1 MQTEG
6 KDIEHLLETTDWEPA
21 EDDARTEASLARL
34 IARLDQRRHRMHMV
48 AQTSCALA
56 IVVLVMVTGMVWYRW
71 TRPMVTAVHET
82 QTIPAGVVRLVPAE
96 SDFAPSAFQRALASL
111 IGRDPRGLLT
121 SVREVLGT
129 RLLRAELAGGTGHL
143 LLLPGHGIVGI
154 VASSSQSSSLTEGVV
169 RIAPRDARTLTAQD
183 LATGEEIAS
192 RDVSVAALGR
202 VVKAHPMT
210 ATVYQRMTP
219 YPGGQQQK
227 PALPYDPTTLY
238 LSSGYV
244 HLHRVVTVP
253 VETTGSHTASLS
265 AVVDIDTQ
273 RVIAIVDTTG
283 ISGIILTDDPGPQV
297 VLSEP

>member
-1 MQTEG
+1 MQIDD

-21 EDDARTEASLARL
+21 EDDAHTEASLGRL

-48 AQTSCALA
+48 ARTSCALA
-56 IVVLVMVTGMVWYRW
+56 IIVLVMVTGTVWYRW
-71 TRPMVTAVHET
+71 TRPMATAVHET
-82 QTIPAGVVRLVPAE
+82 QTIPAGVVRLVPVEAD
-96 SDFAPSAFQRALASL
+96 SAPSALQRALASL
-111 IGRDPRGLLT
+111 TGRDPRGLLT

-129 RLLRAELAGGTGHL
+129 KLLRAELAGGTGHL

-169 RIAPRDARTLTAQD
+169 GIAPRDARTLTAQD

-192 RDVSVAALGR
+192 RDASVAALGR
-202 VVKAHPMT
+202 VVEAHPMT
-210 ATVYQRMTP
+210 AAVYQHVTP
-219 YPGGQQQK
+219 YPGGQQGK
-227 PALPYDPTTLY
+227 PALPYDPTRLD

-244 HLHRVVTVP
+244 HLHRVVMIP
-253 VETTGSHTASLS
+253 LEIGDQRAAGPS
-265 AVVDIDTQ
+265 AVVDIDTH

-283 ISGIILTDDPGPQV
+283 ISGVILTDDPGPQV

>member
-1 MQTEG
+1 MQTDNR
-6 KDIEHLLETTDWEPA
+6 DIEQLLETTDWELAP
-21 EDDARTEASLARL
+21 DYGRTQASLARL
-34 IARLDQRRHRMHMV
+34 IARLDQRRHKMRIV
-48 AQTSCALA
+48 ARTSCALGIA
-56 IVVLVMVTGMVWYRW
+56 VLVMVTGTVWYRW
-71 TRPMVTAVHET
+71 TRPMVMAVHET
-82 QTIPAGVVRLVPAE
+82 QTIPASVVRLIPAE
-96 SDFAPSAFQRALASL
+96 SASAPSALQRVLASL
-111 IGRDPRGLLT
+111 TGRDPRGLLT
-121 SVREVLGT
+121 SVREVAGT
-129 RLLRAELAGGTGHL
+129 SLLRAELAGGTGHL

-192 RDVSVAALGR
+192 HDASVAAVGR

-210 ATVYQRMTP
+210 AAVYQHMIP

-227 PALPYDPTTLY
+227 PALPYDPTRLY

-244 HLHRVVTVP
+244 HLHRIAMIP
-253 VETTGSHTASLS
+253 LETGDQRAASLS

-283 ISGIILTDDPGPQV
+283 ISGVILTDDPGPQV

>member
-21 EDDARTEASLARL
+21 EDHARTEASLARL

-71 TRPMVTAVHET
+71 TRPMATAVHET
-82 QTIPAGVVRLVPAE
+82 QTIPSGVVRLVPAE

-111 IGRDPRGLLT
+111 TGRDPRGLLT
-121 SVREVLGT
+121 SVREVPGT
-129 RLLRAELAGGTGHL
+129 KLLQAELAGGTGHL
-143 LLLPGHGIVGI
+143 LLLPGHGVVG
-154 VASSSQSSSLTEGVV
+154 
-169 RIAPRDARTLTAQD
+169 IAPRDARTLTAQD
-183 LATGEEIAS
+183 LATGEEIAL
-192 RDVSVAALGR
+192 RGASVAALGR
-202 VVKAHPMT
+202 VVEAHPMT
-210 ATVYQRMTP
+210 AAVYQHVTP

-227 PALPYDPTTLY
+227 PALMYDPTTLY

-244 HLHRVVTVP
+244 HLHRVVMIP
-253 VETTGSHTASLS
+253 LETGDLHAASLF

-273 RVIAIVDTTG
+273 RVITIVDTTG
-283 ISGIILTDDPGPQV
+283 MSGVILTDDPGPQV

>member
-6 KDIEHLLETTDWEPA
+6 KDIEQLLETTDWEPA
-21 EDDARTEASLARL
+21 EDHARAEASLARL
-34 IARLDQRRHRMHMV
+34 IGRLDQRRHRMRV
-48 AQTSCALA
+48 IARTSCALA
-56 IVVLVMVTGMVWYRW
+56 IIVLVMVTGMVWYRW